1 MRSYQPARY
10 LDYLWT
16 LQRTNLRAATRQR
29 MMFVTFAVLMFVQN
43 FIMFGIWLV
52 FFGNFSSIGGW
63 QVSDIAVL
71 FGAGAFGFG
80 FVFFLFGGT
89 LSVARVVAE
98 GALDPYLGRPKGP
111 LLALMMSDSRPTGIG
126 DMATAIVLW
135 LTLGGYSL
143 SELPILLLI
152 GVCVGVIFLA
162 VALLLQSAVFFA
174 GSMRR
179 LAEQLMEIFIL
190 LSLNPQVGFA
200 PLFKLAMFTIIPAG
214 FIALLPVEIMRG
226 YGAPGLLGMVGAA
239 AGYMSLAVFVFYAG
253 MRRYRSANSLV
264 MLR

>member
-1 MRSYQPARY
+1 MGLALRY
-10 LDYLWT
+10 LDYLWV

-29 MMFVTFAVLMFVQN
+29 MMFVTFAVLMFAQN
-43 FIMFGIWLV
+43 FILFGIWLV

-63 QVSDIAVL
+63 QVSDMAVL
-71 FGAGAFGFG
+71 FGTGAFGYG
-80 FVFFLFGGT
+80 LIFFLFGGT
-89 LSVARVVAE
+89 LSVARVVSD
-98 GALDPYLGRPKGP
+98 GGLDAYLGRPKGP
-111 LLALMMSDSRPTGIG
+111 LLALMMSDSRPTGLG

-135 LTLGGYSL
+135 LTLGGYTVGD
-143 SELPILLLI
+143 LPILLSM

-162 VALLLQSAVFFA
+162 VALLLQSSVFFA

-200 PLFKLAMFTIIPAG
+200 PLFKLAMLTIIPAG

-226 YGAPGLLGMVGAA
+226 LGWPGLVGLAGAA
-239 AGYMSLAVFVFYAG
+239 AGYLGLAILVFHWG
-253 MRRYRSANSLV
+253 LKRYRSANSFV